1 MVPVENPARIKKLGA
16 FHLLPVLLLATFI
29 ILLPQAFAQQLT
41 GTLTGTVFDASGGVV
56 PGAQVSLVNAA
67 SGDTRTAVSDEGGR
81 FVITAVQ
88 PATYSLKVESKNY
101 TPWQEDGIVMNTG
114 DHRDIPNI
122 KLTVGSVSNTVKVV
136 GGGSD
141 IVPTDTAEIST
152 TLNEKMID
160 SFPLTGRNAGELL
173 QVMPGM
179 ALNNNTGSAS
189 KSFGNLDTE
198 IGSNTGPVGDYSS
211 NGTQPNGTMAYM
223 LDGAD
228 LVDPGNFGTQIANI
242 NPDMVGTIKFLS
254 ADYTAEY
261 AKGPSIF
268 EAFSRSGGKDFHGEG
283 YYYTHNSALDSV
295 DAFTKS
301 QGGTNA
307 SESFNYIGGNVG
319 GPVRLPF
326 LKFNRNRDKLFFWGG
341 FEYMIQHPAGS
352 IINYNVPTPAQ
363 LSGDFSNAGVPAT
376 AITTWPKFYNQ
387 LTQNVPAGGSATSIP
402 ITDEDPNMPGILKL
416 YPAPNETPSANNG
429 WYNYRYVNT
438 SPQNRWEASGK
449 LDYSISDNTKLSGSY
464 TYQHENDLAPIS
476 IWWALPN
483 TLPYPSPGASA
494 TETYVINTNL
504 THVFNPTT
512 TNETVFS
519 WSHFVNPYKLANL
532 NAVTRSTNN
541 FSATGL
547 FSNTTP
553 QIPNFEPDYC
563 CSEQLASVNYY
574 PMTSPTGPLGAGS
587 FGGVKQ
593 VPAFYDNFTKVF
605 GPHTIKVGFYWDHSS
620 NQQNSNG
627 PDNGTYNFQNYGQNS
642 TTNLVADMMLGYV
655 NSYQQQNKD
664 VAQDNGYH
672 QVSVYAQDSWRANPR
687 LTVNFG
693 LRFDH
698 VGQWYGFNDFA
709 AGNEVWDYANY
720 DNGPNAP
727 NNTGLEWNAIDKSI
741 PLSGFVTR
749 PIYYA
754 PRGGIAWDIF
764 GTGKTVF
771 RGGMGVFRYQV
782 TSETAEAGNGPA
794 GSFEYTSPTVFNGI
808 ASSSTLTPPSSVA
821 QNGSSVYAMQRGDS
835 REPFTNDWS
844 VSVTQ
849 ALAWHSVLD
858 VSYVGNR
865 SANEYMDGTN
875 SNLFNLNNIP
885 IGGIFGMDPVTH
897 TYVSPAPP
905 PCSTTNSAD
914 ESLYCQANPTTY
926 SQTYNVNDFRPL
938 ANYQN
943 VYLVTHAPYSNY
955 NALQVS
961 FTKQSGPV
969 TFLTNYTFSKV
980 LGTRDGGSNNGS
992 GNGAG
997 LDPFNLRN
1005 DYGPLEYDHT
1015 QIMNLVY
1022 NWTLP
1027 RAIRSS
1033 TFGNRILG
1041 GAVNSWQLSG
1051 YTSFQSG
1058 YNLQLLTG
1066 GDFNVQYPTG
1076 LTVPTVANPTL
1087 PDNSITMPNGLKAIG
1102 LSPSTYFG
1110 TSAYNVLMPALTCNP
1125 TANLHGSQRFNP
1137 NCFTAPAYGT
1147 QGSYNMPYMRAPNYW
1162 NNNLGI
1168 YKDFHFND
1176 TRYLQFRIS
1185 ATNWVNHPLRQ
1196 FGLANSSD
1204 EELSFIGTANATC
1217 AGCVTS
1223 SGAPLQVQYLSP
1235 TNTNTTTTGTPAFKT
1250 GQRIVTVATKF
1261 YF

>member
-1 MVPVENPARIKKLGA
+1 MIPVQCAVRPGKSGA
-16 FHLLPVLLLATFI
+16 FHLLSVLLLATFV
-29 ILLPQAFAQQLT
+29 LFLPQAFAQQLT

-56 PGAQVSLVNAA
+56 PGAQVSLINAA
-67 SGDTRTAVSDEGGR
+67 SGDTRTAVSDGAGR

-88 PATYSLKVESKNY
+88 PATYSLKVVAKNY
-101 TPWQEDGIVMNTG
+101 TPFQEDGIVMNTG

-122 KLTVGSVSNTVKVV
+122 KLTIGTVSNTVKVV
-136 GGGSD
+136 GGGAD
-141 IVPTDTAEIST
+141 VVPTDTAEIST

-179 ALNNNTGSAS
+179 ALNANTSSAG
-189 KSFGNLDTE
+189 KSFAQLDSE
-198 IGSNTGPVGDYSS
+198 IGSNSGPVGDYSS

-268 EAFSRSGGKDFHGEG
+268 EAFSRSGGKDFHGEA
-283 YYYTHNSALDSV
+283 YYYNHDSVLDSV

-307 SESFNYIGGNVG
+307 NENFNYIGGNIG
-319 GPVRLPF
+319 GPVLLPF
-326 LKFNRNRDKLFFWGG
+326 LKFNRNRNKLFFWGG
-341 FEYMIQHPAGS
+341 YEYMIQHPAGA

-363 LSGDFSNAGVPAT
+363 LSGDFSNTGVPAT
-376 AITTWPKFYNQ
+376 AITTWPKFYDQ
-387 LTQNVPAGGSATSIP
+387 LTQNAPAGGSATGFP
-402 ITDEDPNMPGILKL
+402 TTDEDPNMPGILKL

-476 IWWALPN
+476 IWWAIPS

-494 TETYVINTNL
+494 TQTYVINANL
-504 THVFNPTT
+504 THVFNATT

-532 NAVTRSTNN
+532 NAVSRSANN

-547 FSNTTP
+547 FGHTST

-563 CSEQLASVNYY
+563 CSEQLASINYY
-574 PMTSPTGPLGAGS
+574 PMTSPTGPLGSGT
-587 FGGVKQ
+587 FGGIKQ

-605 GPHTIKVGFYWDHSS
+605 GPHTVKIGFYWDHSS

-627 PDNGTYNFQNYGQNS
+627 PDNGTYNFQTYGQNS

-655 NSYQQQNKD
+655 NSYQQQNQD

-687 LTVNFG
+687 LTVNYG

-698 VGQWYGFNDFA
+698 IGQWYGFNDFS

-727 NNTGLEWNAIDKSI
+727 NNTGLEWHAIDKSI

-771 RGGMGVFRYQV
+771 RAGLGVFRYQV

-794 GSFEYTSPTVFNGI
+794 GSFEYQSPTVFNGI
-808 ASSSTLTPPSSVA
+808 ATVSTLTPPSSVA
-821 QNGSSVYAMQRGDS
+821 QNGSSIYAMQRGDS

-844 VSVTQ
+844 VSITQ
-849 ALAWHSVLD
+849 GFGWHSVLD
-858 VSYVGNR
+858 ISYVGNR

-885 IGGIFGMDPVTH
+885 IGGIFGKDPVTH

-905 PCSTTNSAD
+905 PCSTTNPAD
-914 ESLYCQANPTTY
+914 ESLYCQANPATY
-926 SQTYNVNDFRPL
+926 SQTYNVNDYRPL

-961 FTKQSGPV
+961 FTRQSGAI
-969 TFLTNYTFSKV
+969 TYMANYTFSKV
-980 LGTRDGGSNNGS
+980 LGIRDGGSNNGS

-997 LDPFNLRN
+997 LDPFNLTN

-1015 QIMNLVY
+1015 HIMNLVY
-1022 NWTLP
+1022 NWALP
-1027 RAIRSS
+1027 KAVHGSN
-1033 TFGNRILG
+1033 FGNRVLG
-1041 GAVNSWQLSG
+1041 GALNSWQVSG

-1066 GDFNVQYPTG
+1066 GDFNVQYPTA
-1076 LTVPTVANPTL
+1076 LTVPTVANPNL

-1110 TSAYNVLMPALTCNP
+1110 TSAYNVLMPTLTCNP
-1125 TANLHGSQRFNP
+1125 AANLHGSQRFNP
-1137 NCFTAPAYGT
+1137 NCFAPPAYGT
-1147 QGSYNMPYMRAPNYW
+1147 QGQYNMPYMRAPNYW
-1162 NNNLGI
+1162 NNNLGV

-1176 TRYLQFRIS
+1176 TRYIQFRLT
-1185 ATNWVNHPLRQ
+1185 ATNWLNHPLRQ
-1196 FGLANSSD
+1196 FGLANTSD
-1204 EELSFIGTANATC
+1204 EEISFIGTSNATC
-1217 AGCVTS
+1217 AACVTS

-1250 GQRIVTVATKF
+1250 GQRIVTLATKF